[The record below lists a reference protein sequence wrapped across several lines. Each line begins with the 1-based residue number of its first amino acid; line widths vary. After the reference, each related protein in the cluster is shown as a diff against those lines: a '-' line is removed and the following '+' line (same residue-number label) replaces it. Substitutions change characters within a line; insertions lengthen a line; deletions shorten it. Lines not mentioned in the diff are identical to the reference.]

1 MTEDTVLYGGY
12 EGTWVSMGMLRDIL
26 LAVREVDAL
35 EDDGSQKDKADNEDR
50 QLDVDVDGFGR
61 LR

>member
-35 EDDGSQKDKADNEDR
+35 EDDESQRTRRITRTGN
-50 QLDVDVDGFGR
+50 LTSM
-61 LR
+61 